1 MKKKV
6 LILSALLAVVLGAV
20 SLQSCSSDDNYT
32 TEEYGYYTEEE
43 IDAIM
48 ALAKMYDLDIE
59 ISFNNYGKKKP
70 LSDFEAK
77 FQAMSQLK
85 GRYEM
90 IPINNGNER
99 GTSICRKVDVPVSR
113 STTNALEKGS
123 WSKSKIVGVQKTNK
137 NGWTY
142 YDNYNISVSIE
153 WDFTTSEYGK
163 QLSGSVEISDLS
175 NVESE
180 LSVNLSGSEHIC
192 FSGKIQGDEEYET
205 NNGYNS
211 ITYKFAIA
219 NGEVNRSTGMGD
231 FVIN

>member
-6 LILSALLAVVLGAV
+6 LILSALLTVMLGAV

-123 WSKSKIVGVQKTNK
+123 WSGSRIASVMKTE
-137 NGWTY
+137 GFRTY
-142 YDNYNISVSIE
+142 YDNYDISVSIS
-153 WDFTTSEYGK
+153 WDLTAGTSSER
-163 QLSGSVEISDLS
+163 LSGSVSISDLYNTDGKIS
-175 NVESE
+175 AS
-180 LSVNLSGSEHIC
+180 LSGSESIL
-192 FSGKIQGDEEYET
+192 FSGNISGDEYDEEFNAINYSFQIT
-205 NNGYNS
+205 NGNLNRKTGH
-211 ITYKFAIA
+211 
-219 NGEVNRSTGMGD
+219 GE
-231 FVIN
+231 FVVQ